1 MECVSEF
8 LCSME
13 WIAYFYGCNAGH
25 DSPLLQGHFS
35 ASEALAVRALSKESV
50 EDNGTWK
57 WDLGNR

>member
-1 MECVSEF
+1 
-8 LCSME
+8 ME